1 MNASH
6 LFAESDRS
14 SPGSAAGR
22 TVQPSGWH
30 STETAARTLEGQSTR
45 PAMKTEKEAAAG
57 DNCLFWNVS
66 YNNLECSNISLK
78 CIYICFEAAIFPLIY
93 FHL

>member
-6 LFAESDRS
+6 LFAERDRS

-30 STETAARTLEGQSTR
+30 STETAAQNLEGQSTP

-57 DNCLFWNVS
+57 ENLLFLNVS
-66 YNNLECSNISLK
+66 YSCM
-78 CIYICFEAAIFPLIY
+78 
-93 FHL
+93 HL